1 MQHYIVT
8 KRLIKIKMNFKV
20 WLNWYFG
27 ACLLGCLLVSLLP
40 WWPSAPTLVV
50 FKYILLFAPRWL
62 LFLVVLVL
70 LFLWNYL
77 SKAQRYLLP
86 LLFFISIKYLDLG
99 VHINHDFQ
107 VDQHKTVKII
117 TANIGQGGQV
127 SKIKLLLKYYQ
138 PDVLLLQDA
147 NKISLKKLAA
157 DYMHSECIGELC
169 ILSKHH
175 FERTNQLTKA
185 IFGGWGNSAV
195 FYKVYL
201 DKSIINIANVHL
213 QSVHSLLVDIAKHNV
228 DFSEVLQIEDNKRI
242 ETGILSSWIKYEPY
256 SLIVGDFNMPV
267 EENIYQE
274 NFSMI
279 NNALSDVGVGFNYTI
294 KTYGLR
300 LRIDHILFSNHF
312 GIVDAQVIESLGGD
326 HLPVMATL
334 IIN

>member
-1 MQHYIVT
+1 MQHYMLT
-8 KRLIKIKMNFKV
+8 QRLIKIKTNYKV

-27 ACLLGCLLVSLLP
+27 TCLLGCFLVSLLP
-40 WWPSAPTLVV
+40 WWPSTSIFVV

-70 LFLWNYL
+70 LFLWKHL
-77 SKAQRYLLP
+77 SKAQKYLLP
-86 LLFFISIKYLDLG
+86 LLFFISIKYLDFGL
-99 VHINHDFQ
+99 HFNHSSH
-107 VDQHKTVKII
+107 VEQHKTVKII
-117 TANIGQGGQV
+117 TANIGEGGQI
-127 SKIKLLLKYYQ
+127 SKIQLLLKYYQ
-138 PDVLLLQDA
+138 PDILLLQDA
-147 NKISLKKLAA
+147 NKRSLKKLSA
-157 DYMHSECIGELC
+157 DYIHSECVGELC
-169 ILSKHH
+169 IMSKHP

-195 FYKVYL
+195 FYRVYL
-201 DKSIINIANVHL
+201 DESIINIANVHL
-213 QSVHSLLVDIAKHNV
+213 QSVHSLLVDIAKRNV
-228 DFSEVLQIEDNKRI
+228 DFSDVMQIEDNKRI
-242 ETGILSSWIKYEPY
+242 ETGILSSWIKNEPY

-294 KTYGLR
+294 KAYGLS

>member
-1 MQHYIVT
+1 MKSYIWD
-8 KRLIKIKMNFKV
+8 KIKKNFH
-20 WLNWYFG
+20 YFIKFYFI
-27 ACLLGCLLVSLLP
+27 ACYLVCMLVIFLP
-40 WWPSAPTLVV
+40 WWPSITFLVV
-50 FKYILLFAPRWL
+50 PKYILLFSPRWL
-62 LFLVVLVL
+62 LLLALMVLF
-70 LFLWNYL
+70 FLWNYL
-77 SKAQRYLLP
+77 SKAQKYLLP

-107 VDQHKTVKII
+107 VAQHKTVKII

-127 SKIKLLLKYYQ
+127 SKIKLLLKNYQ
-138 PDVLLLQDA
+138 PDILLLQDA
-147 NKISLKKLAA
+147 NKRSLKKLAV
-157 DYMHSECIGELC
+157 DYMHSECVGELC
-169 ILSKHH
+169 IMSKHP
-175 FERTNQLTKA
+175 FERTNQLTRA
-185 IFGGWGNSAV
+185 ILGGWGNSAV

-201 DKSIINIANVHL
+201 DGSIINIANVHL

-228 DFSEVLQIEDNKRI
+228 DYSEVLQIEDNKRI
-242 ETGILSSWIKYEPY
+242 ETGILSSWIKNEPY
-256 SLIVGDFNMPV
+256 SLIAGDFNMPV

-294 KTYGLR
+294 KAYGLS